1 MIKLSICIPT
11 YNRVG
16 HLKKTINTI
25 LFSKRKDFDLVIC
38 DNFSSDTT
46 EEFCL
51 KIAENDRR
59 LKYYRN
65 IKNLGISQNIYQCV
79 FNANSEYI
87 YFLSD
92 EDEFNSEMIDRAFNL
107 LDSNYSAILS
117 SVYDIHN
124 NNFYIKRDSQFFKN
138 FNYDL
143 IMQMHTYVSG
153 IIVKKSCLNLEVLE
167 RLAKNPKN
175 IYQHIP
181 IMLMCFLKGN
191 CYVTSEILCNKGVQ
205 EFRSSNNS
213 FISDEFTSKFEDLPF
228 YHPVNRVKQLEF
240 FADMTKSITTN
251 TDQRNIIYKYFGYW
265 SVYTLYSNFII
276 KEFGKIDKKIINS
289 IMKIE
294 GIGKHFQFSLFKY
307 KLISLLRIPL
317 KISFIRIPLVS
328 IKKFIK
334 QFSKKHID
342 L

>member
-1 MIKLSICIPT
+1 MKLSICIPT
-11 YNRVG
+11 YNRVNY
-16 HLKKTINTI
+16 LKSTIKSI
-25 LFSKRKDFDLVIC
+25 LLSNRQDFDLVIS
-38 DNFSSDTT
+38 DNCSTDNT

-117 SVYDIHN
+117 SVYDMHN
-124 NNFYIKRDSQFFKN
+124 NNFYIKRNTQFFKK

-143 IMQMHTYVSG
+143 IKQMPTYISG
-153 IIVKKSCLNLEVLE
+153 IIVKKSYLKLEVLE

-181 IMLMCFLKGN
+181 IMLMCFLKGD

-213 FISDEFTSKFEDLPF
+213 FISDEFISKSKDLPF
-228 YHPVNRVKQLEF
+228 YHPTNRVNQILF
-240 FADMTKSITTN
+240 FSDMTKSITTN

-265 SVYTLYSNFII
+265 SVYTLYSIYSL
-276 KEFGKIDKKIINS
+276 KKFGKLDKKFVVDIK
-289 IMKIE
+289 KID
-294 GIGKHFQFSLFKY
+294 GIGKYFRIELFIY
-307 KLISLLRIPL
+307 KLISLSRIPL
-317 KISFIRIPLVS
+317 KIPFIRIPLVS
-328 IKKFIK
+328 IKKFINE
-334 QFSKKHID
+334 QFS
-342 L
+342 

>member
-1 MIKLSICIPT
+1 MKLSICIPT
-11 YNRVG
+11 YNRVDY
-16 HLKKTINTI
+16 LKKSIKTI

-38 DNFSSDTT
+38 DNFSSDNT

-117 SVYDIHN
+117 SVYDMYN
-124 NNFYIKRDSQFFKN
+124 NNFYIKRNTQFFKN
-138 FNYDL
+138 FNYNL
-143 IMQMHTYVSG
+143 IMQMHTYISG
-153 IIVKKSCLNLEVLE
+153 IIVKKSYLNLEVLE
-167 RLAKNPKN
+167 KLAKNPNN

-181 IMLMCFLKGN
+181 TMLMCFLKGN

-213 FISDEFTSKFEDLPF
+213 FISDEFISKHKNLPF
-228 YHPVNRVKQLEF
+228 YHPINRAKQLVF
-240 FADMTKSITTN
+240 FAAMTKTITKN
-251 TDQRNIIYKYFGYW
+251 NNQRNIIYKYFGYW
-265 SVYTLYSNFII
+265 AVSILCSDFII
-276 KEFGKIDKKIINS
+276 KEFGKTDKRIINDIS
-289 IMKIE
+289 KIE
-294 GIGKHFQFSLFKY
+294 GIGKHFRFSLFRH
-307 KLISLLRIPL
+307 KLIYFARIPL
-317 KISFIRIPLVS
+317 KIPFIRIPMVS
-328 IKKFIK
+328 IKKFINE
-334 QFSKKHID
+334 QFS
-342 L
+342 

>member
-1 MIKLSICIPT
+1 MKLSICIPT
-11 YNRVG
+11 YNRVDY
-16 HLKKTINTI
+16 LKKTIKSI
-25 LFSKRKDFDLVIC
+25 LLSNRQDFDLVIC
-38 DNFSSDTT
+38 DNFSSDNT

-51 KIAENDRR
+51 KIAENDKR

-65 IKNLGISQNIYQCV
+65 NKNLGISQNIYKCV

-107 LDSNYSAILS
+107 LNSNYSAILS

-124 NNFYIKRDSQFFKN
+124 NNFYIERNTQFFKN

-143 IMQMHTYVSG
+143 IMQMHTYISG

-167 RLAKNPKN
+167 ILAKNPKN

-181 IMLMCFLKGN
+181 TMLMCFLKGN
-191 CYVTSEILCNKGVQ
+191 CYVTSEILCNKGLQ

-213 FISDEFTSKFEDLPF
+213 FISDEFISKSKGLPF
-228 YHPVNRVKQLEF
+228 YHPTNRVNQILF
-240 FADMTKSITTN
+240 FSDMTKSITTN

-265 SVYTLYSNFII
+265 SVYTLYSNDSLR
-276 KEFGKIDKKIINS
+276 EFGKLNKKFVRDIKKID
-289 IMKIE
+289 
-294 GIGKHFQFSLFKY
+294 GIGKYFRIELFIY
-307 KLISLLRIPL
+307 KLISLSRIPL
-317 KISFIRIPLVS
+317 KIPFIRIPLVS
-328 IKKFIK
+328 IKKFINE
-334 QFSKKHID
+334 QFS
-342 L
+342 